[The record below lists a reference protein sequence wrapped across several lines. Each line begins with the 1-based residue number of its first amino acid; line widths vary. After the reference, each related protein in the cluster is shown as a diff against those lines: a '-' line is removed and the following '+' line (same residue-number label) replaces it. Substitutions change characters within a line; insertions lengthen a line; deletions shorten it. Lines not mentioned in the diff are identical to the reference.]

1 MILLSSFSLYFS
13 AALEILLV
21 TDILEIKTI
30 QMDFLFLK

>member
-21 TDILEIKTI
+21 TNI
-30 QMDFLFLK
+30 QKLRQFKQISYFYK